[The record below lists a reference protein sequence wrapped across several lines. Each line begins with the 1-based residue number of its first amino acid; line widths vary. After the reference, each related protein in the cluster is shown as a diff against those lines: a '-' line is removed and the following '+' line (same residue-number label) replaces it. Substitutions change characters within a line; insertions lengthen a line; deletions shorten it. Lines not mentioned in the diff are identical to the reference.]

1 MASPA
6 HHSSTPWRR
15 RYWRRRQS
23 HDVLRNRTPSP
34 RLGPR
39 NVRAGTTFQHAH
51 DWRPARPQPT
61 THGSGARR
69 MRAGTLSL
77 DFQNTH
83 PSVIIRYPFR
93 ALLHA
98 NLFPRARVAAP
109 RLGTQVTD
117 LLRVWNLDCFRRVP
131 EIGISTTPEASL
143 PDRLQSVPST
153 LFTSRPSER
162 PSAALARASFRLSQL
177 SFSRSPRAK
186 KGAIARRAVPGLLS
200 VPGPICWSHWAM
212 L

>member
-1 MASPA
+1 MMCCATGLPVPDWVRGMCA
-6 HHSSTPWRR
+6 PVPRSSTHTTGVLLVLNQRR
-15 RYWRRRQS
+15 TRQWS
-23 HDVLRNRTPSP
+23 QT
-34 RLGPR
+34 
-39 NVRAGTTFQHAH
+39 
-51 DWRPARPQPT
+51 
-61 THGSGARR
+61 R

-98 NLFPRARVAAP
+98 NLCPRARVAAP

-117 LLRVWNLDCFRRVP
+117 LLRVWNLDCFCRVP

>member
-1 MASPA
+1 MMCCATGLPVPDWVRGMCA
-6 HHSSTPWRR
+6 PVPRSSTHTTGVLLVLNQRR
-15 RYWRRRQS
+15 TAVEPDRDES
-23 HDVLRNRTPSP
+23 RN
-34 RLGPR
+34 
-39 NVRAGTTFQHAH
+39 A
-51 DWRPARPQPT
+51 
-61 THGSGARR
+61 
-69 MRAGTLSL
+69 
-77 DFQNTH
+77 FQNTH

-117 LLRVWNLDCFRRVP
+117 LLRVWNLDCFCRVP

>member
-1 MASPA
+1 MMCCATGLPVPDWVRGMCA
-6 HHSSTPWRR
+6 PVPRSSTHTTGVLLVLNQRR
-15 RYWRRRQS
+15 TRQWS
-23 HDVLRNRTPSP
+23 QTDV
-34 RLGPR
+34 
-39 NVRAGTTFQHAH
+39 
-51 DWRPARPQPT
+51 
-61 THGSGARR
+61 
-69 MRAGTLSL
+69 RAGTLSL

-117 LLRVWNLDCFRRVP
+117 LLRVWNLDCFCRVP

-143 PDRLQSVPST
+143 PDRLRSVPST

>member
-1 MASPA
+1 MMCCATGLPVPDWVRGMCA
-6 HHSSTPWRR
+6 PVPRSSTHTTGVLLVLNQRR
-15 RYWRRRQS
+15 TRQWS
-23 HDVLRNRTPSP
+23 QTDV
-34 RLGPR
+34 
-39 NVRAGTTFQHAH
+39 
-51 DWRPARPQPT
+51 
-61 THGSGARR
+61 
-69 MRAGTLSL
+69 RAGTLSL

-186 KGAIARRAVPGLLS
+186 KGAIARRAVPSLLS

>member
-1 MASPA
+1 MMCCATGLPVPDWVRGMCAPVPRSSTHTTGVLLVLNQRRTRQWSQTDESRNAFVGFPKYTSECYNTVSLQSVTTRESFSPGASRGPPSR
-6 HHSSTPWRR
+6 HSSHR
-15 RYWRRRQS
+15 S
-23 HDVLRNRTPSP
+23 PSCLEP
-34 RLGPR
+34 G
-39 NVRAGTTFQHAH
+39 
-51 DWRPARPQPT
+51 
-61 THGSGARR
+61 
-69 MRAGTLSL
+69 
-77 DFQNTH
+77 
-83 PSVIIRYPFR
+83 
-93 ALLHA
+93 
-98 NLFPRARVAAP
+98 LFLPCA
-109 RLGTQVTD
+109 
-117 LLRVWNLDCFRRVP
+117 W

>member
-1 MASPA
+1 MMCCATGLPVPDWVRGMCA
-6 HHSSTPWRR
+6 PVPRSSTHTTGVLLVLNQRR
-15 RYWRRRQS
+15 TRQWS
-23 HDVLRNRTPSP
+23 QT
-34 RLGPR
+34 
-39 NVRAGTTFQHAH
+39 
-51 DWRPARPQPT
+51 
-61 THGSGARR
+61 R

-117 LLRVWNLDCFRRVP
+117 LLRVWNLDCFCRVP

-143 PDRLQSVPST
+143 PDRLRSVPST

>member
-1 MASPA
+1 MMCCATGLPVPDWVRGMCA
-6 HHSSTPWRR
+6 PVPRSSTHTTGVLLVLNQRR
-15 RYWRRRQS
+15 TRQWS
-23 HDVLRNRTPSP
+23 QT
-34 RLGPR
+34 
-39 NVRAGTTFQHAH
+39 
-51 DWRPARPQPT
+51 
-61 THGSGARR
+61 R

-117 LLRVWNLDCFRRVP
+117 LLRVWNLDCFCRVP

-186 KGAIARRAVPGLLS
+186 KGAIARRAVPSLLS

>member
-1 MASPA
+1 MMCCATGLPVPDWVRGMCA
-6 HHSSTPWRR
+6 PVPRSSTHTAGVLLVLNQRR
-15 RYWRRRQS
+15 RTAR
-23 HDVLRNRTPSP
+23 HERTFS
-34 RLGPR
+34 
-39 NVRAGTTFQHAH
+39 VR
-51 DWRPARPQPT
+51 
-61 THGSGARR
+61 
-69 MRAGTLSL
+69 
-77 DFQNTH
+77 DFQNKH
-83 PSVIIRYPFR
+83 VPSVIIRYPFR

-117 LLRVWNLDCFRRVP
+117 LLRVWNLDCFCRVP

-143 PDRLQSVPST
+143 PDRLRSVPST

>member
-1 MASPA
+1 MMCCATGLPVPDWVRGMCA
-6 HHSSTPWRR
+6 PVPRSSTHTTGVLLVLNQRR
-15 RYWRRRQS
+15 
-23 HDVLRNRTPSP
+23 T
-34 RLGPR
+34 G
-39 NVRAGTTFQHAH
+39 
-51 DWRPARPQPT
+51 ARPDGLKTDERP
-61 THGSGARR
+61 
-69 MRAGTLSL
+69 LSL

-117 LLRVWNLDCFRRVP
+117 LLRVWNLDCFCRVP

-143 PDRLQSVPST
+143 PDRLRSVPST